1 MSQKKVDSYK
11 AGKAG
16 RSKASRKEKMID
28 KLEILAWIA
37 ICVAMVGWIGW
48 SAYAKIETK
57 QESVVTETVMDTSAI
72 DNYVSDL
79 SSDVQ

>member
-37 ICVAMVGWIGW
+37 ICVAMVGWIGF
-48 SAYAKIETK
+48 SA
-57 QESVVTETVMDTSAI
+57 
-72 DNYVSDL
+72 
-79 SSDVQ
+79 

>member
-37 ICVAMVGWIGW
+37 ICVAMHGLDFPRMQR
-48 SAYAKIETK
+48 SR
-57 QESVVTETVMDTSAI
+57 QNRS
-72 DNYVSDL
+72 L
-79 SSDVQ
+79 LLQRQ

>member
-28 KLEILAWIA
+28 KLEILAWI
-37 ICVAMVGWIGW
+37 GF